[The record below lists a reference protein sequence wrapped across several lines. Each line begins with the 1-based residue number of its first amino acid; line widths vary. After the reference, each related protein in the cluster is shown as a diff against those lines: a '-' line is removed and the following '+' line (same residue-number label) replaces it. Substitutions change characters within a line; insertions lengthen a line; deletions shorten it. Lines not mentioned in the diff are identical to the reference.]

1 MIRASNI
8 RLPGV
13 YFLPSRRPPG
23 TGLPRLDVAGFVGY
37 AERGPL
43 DWPVAIEDLDTYRAV
58 FGGDLALA
66 RERDGRT
73 VYANLPSAVASFFA
87 QGGRRCHVVRVAGR
101 DSTRT
106 LFRLGGL
113 VALKG
118 RYEPGSSDVDPTL
131 ATAYA
136 SSEGRWSEALRL
148 GARLRST
155 PLPLRLSAASPPE
168 EVFRVLA
175 PVFEG
180 GAGRQRVSWATGSA
194 PDAIQAGDILRLSF
208 NGGRQFLF
216 PVEEVRRPAESAGTA
231 AAKRVELLTRGAWL
245 LLAPQTLPFVVRVD
259 RLAAER
265 HGGEVESPG
274 GLERLFVTGP
284 LSGEGEDGSLDRNF
298 LFKMAGP
305 DASKVAEGDV
315 LRLKRIDGNTILFP
329 VTGVA
334 VSKTSGGATQF
345 LARAPHA
352 LYLPAQTLPETP
364 PSSLI
369 GVERLRFDLLLREGT
384 ERRPTVE
391 EMAFNRGH
399 ARFWGD
405 AVLSESSGL
414 RRRVE
419 GGESG
424 AGARAGAARGSQPAT
439 AAETAELFRAMR
451 GDARVEPARL
461 MRLDSSALAGLL
473 SPVEG
478 EGITYVPLG
487 MLSVLDEGDIVGPLE
502 GGGDDLG
509 AFDPALFVDEVLVPD
524 IAVQPPTGDSLMAQ
538 AFDRFYIQD
547 KRLRGLHSLTFVGE
561 VALVSCPEAVQRE
574 WPAKGEATPEEPEPP
589 APEPPAPPDLS
600 TFRRCEPSDARAP
613 ESAPTYVPA
622 PPDLSPLKPAEL
634 PYTVRLNAN
643 DETDGQYLGEQ
654 ARVVGLHHALLN
666 FCHAR
671 RDAFAV
677 LALPSFYEKRH
688 CVRWQEE
695 FRARLGLP
703 ERRNVYTDAR
713 DVADLSYAGVYHP
726 WLLLADDAAADRLRA
741 VPPDGAACGLIAARE
756 RDRQVWVAPANVAL
770 TGVLG
775 LAPEVS
781 TEDWADLFELQFNFV
796 RREAR
801 DFRAMSAHTLSDEAI
816 WLQTSVRR
824 LLILIR
830 KFVVERGMDFVFE
843 SNHERFRRGV
853 RLVLEDALLFMHG
866 LGAFAGASPEQSFN
880 VVTDASVNPPP
891 SVDAGRFV
899 AQIQVAP
906 SQPTEFITVL
916 LTRVA
921 EDLLMAR
928 EG

>member
-43 DWPVAIEDLDTYRAV
+43 DWPVAVEDLDTYRAV
-58 FGGDLALA
+58 FGGDLGVA

-73 VYANLPSAVASFFA
+73 VYANLPAAVASFFA

-101 DSTRT
+101 GSTRT
-106 LFRLGGL
+106 LFRLGGM
-113 VALKG
+113 VALRG
-118 RYEPGSSDVDPTL
+118 RYEPGSADPDPTL

-136 SSEGRWSEALRL
+136 SSEGSWSEALRL
-148 GARLRST
+148 GARLRAT
-155 PLPLRLSAASPPE
+155 PLPMRMSSASPPD
-168 EVFRVLA
+168 EVFRVLQPA
-175 PVFEG
+175 FEG
-180 GAGRQRVSWATGSA
+180 GVEKQRLSWATGSA
-194 PDAIQAGDILRLSF
+194 PDAIQAGDLLRLSF
-208 NGGRQFLF
+208 NAGRQFLF
-216 PVEEVRRPAESAGTA
+216 PVEEVRRPEGSSGSAAG
-231 AAKRVELLTRGAWL
+231 KRVVLLTRNAWL
-245 LLAPQTLPFVVRVD
+245 LVAPQTLPLVVRVD
-259 RLAAER
+259 RLAPER
-265 HGGEVESPG
+265 HGEVGSPG
-274 GLERLFVTGP
+274 GLERLFVTGT
-284 LSGEGEDGSLDRNF
+284 LTAEGEEGALGRNF
-298 LFKMAGP
+298 LFKMSGP

-315 LRLKRIDGNTILFP
+315 LRLKRIDNNTLLFP
-329 VTGVA
+329 VSGVG
-334 VSKTSGGATQF
+334 VSKTAGGATQVF
-345 LARAPHA
+345 ARAAHA
-352 LYLPAQTLPETP
+352 LHLPSQKLPATP
-364 PSSLI
+364 PSSLT

-384 ERRPTVE
+384 DRRPTVE
-391 EMAFNRGH
+391 EVAFNQGH
-399 ARFWGD
+399 PRFWGD
-405 AVLSESSGL
+405 VILTESSTL

-419 GGESG
+419 GGEAASG
-424 AGARAGAARGSQPAT
+424 ARPASAQGARQAT
-439 AAETAELFRAMR
+439 AAETAELFRAIR
-451 GDARVEPARL
+451 GDARVEPSRL
-461 MRLDSSALAGLL
+461 ARLDSSALAGLL
-473 SPVEG
+473 SPVEADG
-478 EGITYVPLG
+478 ATFLPLG

-502 GGGDDLG
+502 AGGDDLG

-524 IAVQPPTGDSLMAQ
+524 IGLQPPTGDSLMAQ
-538 AFDRFYIQD
+538 AFDRYYIQD
-547 KRLRGLHSLTFVGE
+547 KRLKGLHSLTFVGE
-561 VALVSCPEAVQRE
+561 VALVSIPEAVQRD
-574 WPAKGEATPEEPEPP
+574 WPAKGEAPPAEPEPP
-589 APEPPAPPDLS
+589 APEPPPPPDRS
-600 TFRRCEPSDARAP
+600 RFCCEPAAARAQGQ
-613 ESAPTYVPA
+613 APAYLPA
-622 PPDLSPLKPAEL
+622 PPAGNPPSRPDLPF
-634 PYTVRLNAN
+634 TVRLNAN
-643 DETDGQYLGEQ
+643 DEADRQYLGEQ
-654 ARVVGLHHALLN
+654 ARIVGLHHALLN

-703 ERRNVYTDAR
+703 ERHSVYTDAR

-726 WLLLADDAAADRLRA
+726 WLLLADDSAADRLRA

-756 RDRQVWVAPANVAL
+756 RERQVWVAPANVAL

-781 TEDWADLFELQFNFV
+781 AEDWADLFELQFNLV

-801 DFRAMSAHTLSDEAI
+801 DFRAMSAHTLSGEAI
-816 WLQTSVRR
+816 WLQISVRR

-853 RLVLEDALLFMHG
+853 QLVLEDALLFMHG
-866 LGAFAGASPEQSFN
+866 LGAFAGATPEQSFN

-921 EDLLMAR
+921 EDLLQAR

>member
-58 FGGDLALA
+58 FGGDLQLA

-118 RYEPGSSDVDPTL
+118 RYEPGSADPDPTL
-131 ATAYA
+131 ATAFA

-155 PLPLRLSAASPPE
+155 PLPLRLSSASPPD

-180 GAGRQRVSWATGSA
+180 GVAKQRVLWATGSA

-231 AAKRVELLTRGAWL
+231 AAKRVELLTRAAWL
-245 LLAPQTLPFVVRVD
+245 LLAPQTLPDVEQAD
-259 RLAAER
+259 RLAPE
-265 HGGEVESPG
+265 GFEEVESPG
-274 GLERLFVTGP
+274 RFGP
-284 LSGEGEDGSLDRNF
+284 LSVTGTLSAEGEEGSLDRNF
-298 LFKMAGP
+298 LFRMSGP

-315 LRLKRIDGNTILFP
+315 LRLKTGGNMILFP
-329 VTGVA
+329 VTDTA
-334 VSKTSGGATQF
+334 VSKSSGGAAEY

-352 LYLPAQTLPETP
+352 LYLPAQKVPETP
-364 PSSLI
+364 PSSLV
-369 GVERLRFDLLLREGT
+369 GVERLRFDLLLREGAD
-384 ERRPTVE
+384 RRPTVE

-405 AVLSESSGL
+405 AILSESSSL

-424 AGARAGAARGSQPAT
+424 AGARAGNPQGSQPAT

-451 GDARVEPARL
+451 GDARVEPSRL
-461 MRLDSSALAGLL
+461 ARLDSSALAGLL

-478 EGITYVPLG
+478 GDVTFVPLG
-487 MLSVLDEGDIVGPLE
+487 MLSVLDEEDIVGPLE
-502 GGGDDLG
+502 AGGDDLG
-509 AFDPALFVDEVLVPD
+509 EFDPALFVDEVLVPN

-547 KRLRGLHSLTFVGE
+547 KRLRGLHSLTFAGE
-561 VALVSCPEAVQRE
+561 VALVSLPEAAQRA
-574 WPAKGEATPEEPEPP
+574 WPSKEAPPNEPEPEQ
-589 APEPPAPPDLS
+589 PEPPPPPDLS
-600 TFRRCEPSDARAP
+600 NFHCCEPAGA
-613 ESAPTYVPA
+613 SAQGASPSYVPV
-622 PPDLSPLKPAEL
+622 PSEQSLPKRPEL
-634 PYTVRLNAN
+634 PYTVKLNPN
-643 DETDGQYLGEQ
+643 DETDPQYLDEQ
-654 ARVVGLHHALLN
+654 ARLVGLHHALLN

-756 RDRQVWVAPANVAL
+756 HERQVWVAPANVAL

-816 WLQTSVRR
+816 WLQISVRR

-853 RLVLEDALLFMHG
+853 QLVLEDALLFMHG

-880 VVTDASVNPPP
+880 VVTDSSVNPPP

>member
-43 DWPVAIEDLDTYRAV
+43 DWPVAVEDLDTFRAV

-73 VYANLPSAVASFFA
+73 VYANLPAAVASFFA

-101 DSTRT
+101 DSART

-118 RYEPGSSDVDPTL
+118 RYEPGSPDPDPTL

-136 SSEGRWSEALRL
+136 SSEGGWSESLRL

-155 PLPLRLSAASPPE
+155 PLPLRLSSASPPD

-180 GAGRQRVSWATGSA
+180 GVERQRLLWATGSA

-208 NGGRQFLF
+208 NGDRQFLF
-216 PVEEVRRPAESAGTA
+216 PVEEVRRPAESTGTA
-231 AAKRVELLTRGAWL
+231 AAKRVELLTRSAWL
-245 LLAPQTLPFVVRVD
+245 LLAPQTLPLVVRVD
-259 RLAAER
+259 RLAPER
-265 HGGEVESPG
+265 HGEVESPD
-274 GLERLFVTGP
+274 GLERLFVTGTVAA
-284 LSGEGEDGSLDRNF
+284 EGEEGSLDRNF
-298 LFKMAGP
+298 LFRMTGP
-305 DASKVAEGDV
+305 DAAKVAAGDV
-315 LRLKRIDGNTILFP
+315 LRLKRIDGNTVLFP
-329 VTGVA
+329 VTGVG
-334 VSKTSGGATQF
+334 VSKSSGGATQY

-352 LYLPAQTLPETP
+352 LYLPAQKVPETP
-364 PSSLI
+364 PSTLNA
-369 GVERLRFDLLLREGT
+369 VERLRFDLLLREGT

-391 EMAFNRGH
+391 EMAFNAGH

-405 AVLSESSGL
+405 VILTESSSL

-424 AGARAGAARGSQPAT
+424 AGARGGAPQGSQPAT
-439 AAETAELFRAMR
+439 AAETAKLFRAMR
-451 GDARVEPARL
+451 GDARVEPSRL
-461 MRLDSSALAGLL
+461 ARLDSSALAGLL

-478 EGITYVPLG
+478 DAATFIPLG

-502 GGGDDLG
+502 AGGDDLG
-509 AFDPALFVDEVLVPD
+509 EFDPALFVDEVLVPNLS
-524 IAVQPPTGDSLMAQ
+524 VQPPTGDSLMAQ

-547 KRLRGLHSLTFVGE
+547 RRLRGLHSLTFVGE
-561 VALVSCPEAVQRE
+561 VALVSMPEAVQRQ
-574 WPAKGEATPEEPEPP
+574 WPAKESPPKEPEPP
-589 APEPPAPPDLS
+589 EPEPTEPPDLS
-600 TFRRCEPSDARAP
+600 QFCCCEPADQQAQGAAP
-613 ESAPTYVPA
+613 SYVPS
-622 PPDLSPLKPAEL
+622 PPAENPLKRPEL
-634 PYTVRLNAN
+634 PFTVRLNAN
-643 DETDGQYLGEQ
+643 DEADHQYLDEQ
-654 ARVVGLHHALLN
+654 ARLVGLHHALLN

-703 ERRNVYTDAR
+703 ERRSVYTDAR

-726 WLLLADDAAADRLRA
+726 WLLVADDSAPDRLRA

-756 RDRQVWVAPANVAL
+756 RERQAWIAPANVAL
-770 TGVLG
+770 VGVLG
-775 LAPEVS
+775 LAPELS

-816 WLQTSVRR
+816 WLQISVRR

-853 RLVLEDALLFMHG
+853 QLVLEDALLFMHG
-866 LGAFAGASPEQSFN
+866 LGAFAGASPEQSFH

-921 EDLLMAR
+921 EDLLQAR

>member
-58 FGGDLALA
+58 FGGDLPLA

-118 RYEPGSSDVDPTL
+118 KYEPGVGDPDPTL

-155 PLPLRLSAASPPE
+155 PLPLRFSSAMPPD

-180 GAGRQRVSWATGSA
+180 GVEKQRILWATGSA
-194 PDAIQAGDILRLSF
+194 PDAVQVGDILRLSF

-231 AAKRVELLTRGAWL
+231 AAKRVELLTRAAWL
-245 LLAPQTLPFVVRVD
+245 LLAPRTLPDVDMVD

-265 HGGEVESPG
+265 HGEEVESPG
-274 GLERLFVTGP
+274 GLEPLSVTGT
-284 LSGEGEDGSLDRNF
+284 LAAEGEEGSLDRNF
-298 LFKMAGP
+298 LFRMAGP

-315 LRLKRIDGNTILFP
+315 LRLRLGGNRMLFP
-329 VTGVA
+329 VNDVA
-334 VSKTSGGATQF
+334 VSKSSGGATQY

-352 LYLPAQTLPETP
+352 LYLPAQTVPRTP
-364 PSSLI
+364 PSSLV

-384 ERRPTVE
+384 DRRPTVE

-405 AVLSESSGL
+405 AILTESSSL

-424 AGARAGAARGSQPAT
+424 AGARAGAPQGSQPAT

-451 GDARVEPARL
+451 GDARVEPTRL
-461 MRLDSSALAGLL
+461 ARLDSSALAGLL

-478 EGITYVPLG
+478 DGVTFLPLG
-487 MLSVLDEGDIVGPLE
+487 MLSVLNEEDIVGPLG

-509 AFDPALFVDEVLVPD
+509 EFDPALFVDEVLVPNL
-524 IAVQPPTGDSLMAQ
+524 AVQPPTGDSLMAQ

-561 VALVSCPEAVQRE
+561 VALVSLPEAVQRA
-574 WPAKGEATPEEPEPP
+574 WPAKEAPPKEPEPKEPEPP
-589 APEPPAPPDLS
+589 EPPDLS
-600 TFRRCEPSDARAP
+600 KFHCCERPDASAQGASPS
-613 ESAPTYVPA
+613 YVPV
-622 PPDLSPLKPAEL
+622 PPAGNPLRLAEL
-634 PYTVRLNAN
+634 PYTVRLNPN
-643 DETDGQYLGEQ
+643 DETDAQYLDEQ
-654 ARVVGLHHALLN
+654 ERVVSLHHALLN

-677 LALPSFYEKRH
+677 LALPPFYEKRH

-703 ERRNVYTDAR
+703 ERRNVFTDAR

-756 RDRQVWVAPANVAL
+756 RERQVWVAPANVAL

-775 LAPEVS
+775 LTPDVS

-816 WLQTSVRR
+816 WLQISVRR

-830 KFVVERGMDFVFE
+830 RFVVERGMDFVFE

-853 RLVLEDALLFMHG
+853 QLVLEDALLFMHG
-866 LGAFAGASPEQSFN
+866 LGAFAGATPEQSFH

>member
-66 RERDGRT
+66 RERDGRA
-73 VYANLPSAVASFFA
+73 VYANLPAAVASFFA

-118 RYEPGSSDVDPTL
+118 RYEPSSPPIDPEPTL

-136 SSEGRWSEALRL
+136 SSEGRWSESLRL

-155 PLPLRLSAASPPE
+155 PLPLRLSSASPPDE
-168 EVFRVLA
+168 AFRVLM

-180 GAGRQRVSWATGSA
+180 GVEKQRILWGTGSA

-208 NGGRQFLF
+208 NGDRQFLF

-231 AAKRVELLTRGAWL
+231 AAKRVELLTRAAWL
-245 LLAPQTLPFVVRVD
+245 LLAPQTLPDVAHVD
-259 RLAAER
+259 RLAPE
-265 HGGEVESPG
+265 GYDEVESPG
-274 GLERLFVTGP
+274 RFGPISVTGK
-284 LSGEGEDGSLDRNF
+284 LSPEGEEGSLDRNF
-298 LFKMAGP
+298 LFEMTGP
-305 DASKVAEGDV
+305 DASQVVAGDV
-315 LRLKRIDGNTILFP
+315 LRLKRVDGNTILFP
-329 VTGVA
+329 VNDVA
-334 VSKTSGGATQF
+334 VAKSSGGETLY

-352 LYLPAQTLPETP
+352 LYLPAQMVPVTP
-364 PSSLI
+364 PSSLV
-369 GVERLRFDLLLREGT
+369 GVERLRFDLLLREGAD
-384 ERRPTVE
+384 RRPTVE

-405 AVLSESSGL
+405 AILTESSSL

-424 AGARAGAARGSQPAT
+424 AGARAGTPQGSQPTT

-451 GDARVEPARL
+451 GDARVEPSRL
-461 MRLDSSALAGLL
+461 ARLDSSALAGLL

-478 EGITYVPLG
+478 DGVTFVPLG
-487 MLSVLDEGDIVGPLE
+487 MLSVLDEQDIVGPLG

-509 AFDPALFVDEVLVPD
+509 EFDPALFVDERLVPN

-561 VALVSCPEAVQRE
+561 VALVSLPEAVQRA
-574 WPAKGEATPEEPEPP
+574 WPAKETPPKEPEQEKPKPP
-589 APEPPAPPDLS
+589 PEPDLS
-600 TFRRCEPSDARAP
+600 KFHCCELSDARATNAGP
-613 ESAPTYVPA
+613 SYVPK
-622 PPDLSPLKPAEL
+622 PPGQSLPKRVEL
-634 PYTVRLNAN
+634 PYTVKLNPN
-643 DETDGQYLGEQ
+643 DETDNQYLDEQ
-654 ARVVGLHHALLN
+654 ARIVGLHHALLN

-703 ERRNVYTDAR
+703 ERRNVFTDAR

-756 RDRQVWVAPANVAL
+756 HERQVWVAPANVAL

-775 LAPEVS
+775 LTPEVS

-816 WLQTSVRR
+816 WLQISVRR

-853 RLVLEDALLFMHG
+853 QLVLEDALLFMHG
-866 LGAFAGASPEQSFN
+866 LGAFAGATPEQSFN

>member
-13 YFLPSRRPPG
+13 YFLPTRRPPG
-23 TGLPRLDVAGFVGY
+23 AGLPRLDVAGFVGY

-43 DWPVAIEDLDTYRAV
+43 DWPVAVEDLDTYRAV

-66 RERDGRT
+66 RERDGRA

-101 DSTRT
+101 GSTRT

-118 RYEPGSSDVDPTL
+118 RYEPGFPDADPTL

-136 SSEGRWSEALRL
+136 SSEGSWSEALRL
-148 GARLRST
+148 GARLRAT
-155 PLPLRLSAASPPE
+155 PLPLRLSSASPPE

-180 GAGRQRVSWATGSA
+180 GVEKQRILWATGSA
-194 PDAIQAGDILRLSF
+194 PEAVQAGDLLRLSF

-216 PVEEVRRPAESAGTA
+216 PVEEVRRPEESSATA
-231 AAKRVELLTRGAWL
+231 AAKRVVLLTRNAWL

-259 RLAAER
+259 RLTPER
-265 HGGEVESPG
+265 HGAVESPD
-274 GLERLFVTGP
+274 GLERLFVTGA
-284 LSGEGEDGSLDRNF
+284 LSAEGEEGSLDRNF
-298 LFKMAGP
+298 LFKMTGP
-305 DASKVAEGDV
+305 DAPKVAEGDV
-315 LRLKRIDGNTILFP
+315 LRLKRIDGNTVLFP
-329 VTGVA
+329 VTDVFVTKSA
-334 VSKTSGGATQF
+334 GGATQHQ
-345 LARAPHA
+345 ARAPHA
-352 LYLPAQTLPETP
+352 LYLPAQKVPETP

-384 ERRPTVE
+384 DRRPTVE

-405 AVLSESSGL
+405 VILSESSSL

-424 AGARAGAARGSQPAT
+424 AGARKGSAQGSQPAT
-439 AAETAELFRAMR
+439 AAETAALFRAIR
-451 GDARVEPARL
+451 GDERVEPSRLARF
-461 MRLDSSALAGLL
+461 DSAALAGLL

-478 EGITYVPLG
+478 DGATFIPLG
-487 MLSVLDEGDIVGPLE
+487 MLSVLDEQDIVGPLG

-509 AFDPALFVDEVLVPD
+509 EFDPALFVDETLVPNLS
-524 IAVQPPTGDSLMAQ
+524 VQPPTGDSLMAQ
-538 AFDRFYIQD
+538 AFDRYYIQD

-561 VALVSCPEAVQRE
+561 VALVSCPEAVQRA
-574 WPAKGEATPEEPEPP
+574 WPAKGEAPPEEPGPEEPG
-589 APEPPAPPDLS
+589 PEEPPDLS
-600 TFRRCEPSDARAP
+600 KFCCCEPAETHAHEAAP
-613 ESAPTYVPA
+613 SFVPA
-622 PPDLSPLKPAEL
+622 PPDLSHLRRLAL
-634 PYTVRLNAN
+634 PYTARLNPN
-643 DETDGQYLGEQ
+643 DETDQQYLDEQ
-654 ARVVGLHHALLN
+654 ARIVGLHHALLN

-703 ERRNVYTDAR
+703 ERRSVYTDAR

-726 WLLLADDAAADRLRA
+726 WLLVGDDASADRLRA

-756 RDRQVWVAPANVAL
+756 RERQAWVAPANVAL

-781 TEDWADLFELQFNFV
+781 TGDWADLFELQFNFV

-816 WLQTSVRR
+816 WLQISVRR

-830 KFVVERGMDFVFE
+830 RFVVERGMDFVFE

-853 RLVLEDALLFMHG
+853 QLVLEDALLFMHG